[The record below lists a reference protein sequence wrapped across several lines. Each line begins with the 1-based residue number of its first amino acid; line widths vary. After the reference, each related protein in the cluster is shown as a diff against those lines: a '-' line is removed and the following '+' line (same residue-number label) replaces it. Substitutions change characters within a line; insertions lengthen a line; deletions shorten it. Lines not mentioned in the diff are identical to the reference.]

1 MWGNRVKGSL
11 DHPHEVPWA
20 KQLYIHYLTKR
31 GEPFTWE
38 TKCWLSKK
46 GYPHSRIVL
55 LWWYAHL
62 PGKANFVHSAVST
75 RSRGDIRACASTAVS
90 SWLEK
95 WAQLFSHISA
105 RLSWLGQE
113 GEPLLRTT
121 FLHVKRGLYTR
132 HLHFTRR
139 KSRNSWWFLK
149 IGGQGSGGP
158 KIGTFFSENTVTLW
172 KDKII

>member
-1 MWGNRVKGSL
+1 MRYRGQNNFTYTTLQNEANRSHEKQNAGSARRVTRIAGSPFC
-11 DHPHEVPWA
+11 DGT
-20 KQLYIHYLTKR
+20 LTFLAR
-31 GEPFTWE
+31 PIFLHINT
-38 TKCWLSKK
+38 
-46 GYPHSRIVL
+46 
-55 LWWYAHL
+55 
-62 PGKANFVHSAVST
+62 FVHSAVST
-75 RSRGDIRACASTAVS
+75 RSRGDIRACANTAVS

-113 GEPLLRTT
+113 GEPIPRTT

-139 KSRNSWWFLK
+139 KSRNCWWFLK
-149 IGGQGSGGP
+149 TGGQGSGGP
-158 KIGTFFSENTVTLW
+158 KIGTFFSENTVTLR